1 MKRIERIKT
10 DYSACGAMIL
20 TKEKRRCQRQKP
32 KIRLDPFNPFHP
44 FFHHVAPRRRR
55 ARSANR
61 PKQMKKYLLL
71 ISLIFLDTLLS
82 AQETRQIWLDDLPI
96 KSFSEGIPAVLGKTN
111 AAGDP
116 LRIAGATYPH
126 GVGVN
131 STSILA
137 FYLNGRA
144 KSFSALVGVD
154 EQGSQTLPHK
164 FYVIADRKILFES
177 RELKW
182 GEPAQPVNVD
192 LTGVQRL
199 GLLVKINDQGHTRTY
214 SNWANAAI
222 VMFGDALPETMPNTA
237 EKYIL
242 TPPNLPKPR
251 INSPK
256 IFGARPG
263 NPFLYTIAVS
273 GQRPMTFSAKNLP
286 KGLILDSKTGIITGK
301 ISQRG
306 TYTTTLSTKNQLGQA
321 QQTLTIKIGD
331 TIALT
336 PPIGWNG
343 WNSWARN
350 IDQEKVIASADAM
363 VKMGLSQHGWTYI
376 NVDDAWQGQRGG
388 TFQGIQPNEKF
399 PDMKGMVDYIHGLGL
414 KVGLYSTPMIT
425 SYAGYTGGS
434 SIFAKGELPDSIV
447 QKKRSYRYVGPFRF
461 EENDA
466 KQWAAWGI
474 DYLKYDWRIEVES
487 AARMS
492 EALKKSGRDIF
503 YSISNSAPFANAQDW
518 VCLTNS
524 WRTGPDIRDSWHSLF
539 VSAFTLDK
547 WSPYGGPGHWNDP
560 DMMILGNVTTG
571 SPMHPTRLTPDE
583 QYSHVSLF
591 CLLSAPLLI
600 GCPIEQLDAFT
611 LNLLTND
618 EVIAIDQDPL
628 GKPARLI
635 TTENGVQIWLKS
647 LSDGSYALGLFNVGD
662 FGQTPES
669 YFRWG
674 NETPVSFN
682 LNFNQL
688 GLKGAF
694 KLRDLWRQK
703 ELGTFNGNF
712 QTSIPHHG
720 VVLLKLSSK

>member
-1 MKRIERIKT
+1 
-10 DYSACGAMIL
+10 
-20 TKEKRRCQRQKP
+20 
-32 KIRLDPFNPFHP
+32 
-44 FFHHVAPRRRR
+44 
-55 ARSANR
+55 
-61 PKQMKKYLLL
+61 MKKYLLF
-71 ISLIFLDTLLS
+71 IGFLLLGRLLL

-116 LRIAGATYPH
+116 LRIAGVTYSH

-144 KSFSALVGVD
+144 KSFAALVGVD

-177 RELKW
+177 REMKW
-182 GEPAQPVNVD
+182 GDPAQAVNVD

-222 VMFGDALPETMPNTA
+222 VMLGDALPQTMPNTA

-242 TPPNLPKPR
+242 TPSASPKPR

-256 IFGARPG
+256 VFGARPG
-263 NPFLYTIAVS
+263 NPFLYTIAAS

-286 KGLILDSKTGIITGK
+286 KGLTLDPKTGIVTGK
-301 ISQRG
+301 VSQRG
-306 TYTTTLSTKNQLGQA
+306 TYSATLYAKNQLGQA
-321 QQTLTIKIGD
+321 QQTLSIKIGD

-350 IDQEKVIASADAM
+350 IDQEKVIASANAM
-363 VKMGLSQHGWTYI
+363 IKMGLSQHGWTYI

-388 TFQGIQPNEKF
+388 AFHGIQANEKF

-434 SIFAKGELPDSIV
+434 SIFEKGELPDSIV
-447 QKKRSYRYVGPFRF
+447 QKKRSYRYVGLYRF

-503 YSISNSAPFANAQDW
+503 YSISNSAPFAHAQDW
-518 VCLTNS
+518 VRLTNS

-547 WSPYGGPGHWNDP
+547 WSAYGGPSHWNDP

-628 GKPARLI
+628 GKPARLMA
-635 TTENGVQIWLKS
+635 TENGVQIWLKS
-647 LSDGSYALGLFNVGD
+647 LADGSYALGLFNVGD
-662 FGQTPES
+662 FGETPQS

-674 NETPVSFN
+674 DEKPVSFN
-682 LNFNQL
+682 LDFSQL
-688 GLKGAF
+688 DLKGTL

-703 ELGTFNGNF
+703 DLGPFNNTF
-712 QTSIPHHG
+712 QTSIPPHG